1 MSIIQPTGIFNTSLI
16 LVLVHSSCLAK
27 GKYIYLYVI
36 PSSRADLMLQVGW
49 IYTKKCSIFVHS
61 IWVLIMCLCEDA
73 IIGYRYSK
81 RLVQKQTIKQ
91 TRPVIGIIMKEQQRN
106 KGLVCP
112 KDWCFYI
119 DWSTCNQVLV
129 SMVQRYR
136 PKGLCRSL
144 TIRSF
149 TH

>member
-81 RLVQKQTIKQ
+81 RLVFYCRCNGLLLTTCGI
-91 TRPVIGIIMKEQQRN
+91 THMELTVHIGMGFVKYQH
-106 KGLVCP
+106 L
-112 KDWCFYI
+112 
-119 DWSTCNQVLV
+119 
-129 SMVQRYR
+129 
-136 PKGLCRSL
+136 
-144 TIRSF
+144 
-149 TH
+149 

>member
-81 RLVQKQTIKQ
+81 RLVFYCRCFI
-91 TRPVIGIIMKEQQRN
+91 N
-106 KGLVCP
+106 
-112 KDWCFYI
+112 KDW
-119 DWSTCNQVLV
+119 SGKE
-129 SMVQRYR
+129 SS
-136 PKGLCRSL
+136 RSHKVFAGYYL
-144 TIRSF
+144 YVIPCTRSA
-149 TH
+149 

>member
-73 IIGYRYSK
+73 IIGYRY
-81 RLVQKQTIKQ
+81 
-91 TRPVIGIIMKEQQRN
+91 VIFLSNYRSN
-106 KGLVCP
+106 GLE
-112 KDWCFYI
+112 
-119 DWSTCNQVLV
+119 V
-129 SMVQRYR
+129 SLAMC
-136 PKGLCRSL
+136 KLCRSHQQVFASAL
-144 TIRSF
+144 EMIDGLFTFTSYRSSQHEKARQREASF
-149 TH
+149 WCNKFLR